1 MEKHFN
7 RTQRCLLSV
16 YLLKIVL
23 ELFTQ
28 TFLTSHILSVT
39 PNNVLGQ
46 GLMNIGLLYIAQ
58 NVTYVITY
66 FILSFFVDKSNR
78 VSFLRI
84 GIFVNMLLLVALVFW
99 GEVISHWVIL
109 AGVICGLDSFFYAS
123 YYVMK
128 TELNGRSSVKKYNIG
143 ATVFTNLIRVVVP
156 TVLGFVIDA
165 SSYSAVAIYVVLI
178 AVAQFAISFG
188 IKSNRPP
195 HSKFEVK
202 KYLKYLKDNKP
213 ERKKIKYTYINA
225 MLAGFKSTYKT
236 IVIILTVY
244 TFKTNVS
251 LGLFTSAFSLVTM
264 LLLMLFKRYDNNP
277 KLNKPFVYGFIGLVP
292 FLSCIALAIKLNV
305 TTLIIFNFTLILTS
319 YFSDYFGSCE
329 RDAIIKHLGQYEFI
343 AEHNMLIENI
353 QAGFKVVAYVVFV
366 LVGLLADILAFKIL
380 LLVYAAINPIKYFVM
395 YTQRLIR
402 KEYEHL
408 AEEKTQNE
416 EIIAENN

>member
-7 RTQRCLLSV
+7 RTQTCLLSV

-58 NVTYVITY
+58 NVTYVVTY

-99 GEVISHWVIL
+99 GEVISHWVVL

-156 TVLGFVIDA
+156 TILGFVIDA

-178 AVAQFAISFG
+178 AVAQFEI
-188 IKSNRPP
+188 
-195 HSKFEVK
+195 K
-202 KYLKYLKDNKP
+202 KYLKYLKEHKP
-213 ERKKIKYTYINA
+213 ERKKVKFTYINA

-277 KLNKPFVYGFIGLVP
+277 KLNKPFVYGFIGIAP

-305 TTLIIFNFTLILTS
+305 TTLVIFNFTLILTS

-329 RDAIIKHLGQYEFI
+329 RDAIIKNIGQYDYV
-343 AEHNMLIENI
+343 AEHNMLVENI
-353 QAGFKVVAYVVFV
+353 QASFKVVAYVVFV

-380 LLVYAAINPIKYFVM
+380 LLVYAAINPVKYWVM
-395 YTQRLIR
+395 YKQRSIR
-402 KEYEHL
+402 KEYEHIE
-408 AEEKTQNE
+408 EEKVHM
-416 EIIAENN
+416 AESPAQSN